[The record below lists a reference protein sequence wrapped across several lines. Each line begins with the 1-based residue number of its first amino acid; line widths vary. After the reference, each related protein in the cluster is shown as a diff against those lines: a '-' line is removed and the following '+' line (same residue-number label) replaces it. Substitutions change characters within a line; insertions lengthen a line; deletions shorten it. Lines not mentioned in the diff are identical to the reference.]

1 MKKLLL
7 FLCLFTIIGG
17 GKVYADDMY
26 RIAGTE
32 NLTGHSWS
40 TDYNDMSLSDGVYT
54 WTKEVSYDG
63 SSDYLFRIIKSTNDG
78 SSWDWNWQYT
88 PTDGNFN
95 IKNFF
100 NCGSGTYTVRISMI
114 PSTNTTYAM
123 TVNCTS
129 SSVFT
134 VAGSSKVFG
143 TKWDISD
150 NDNNMEQSVY
160 GHSFTKYTLT
170 KSNVLLYYGQQFKFK
185 VVKDHNWSVAH
196 PSTSDVEVNVSEATG
211 YYTVTINYWDNSD
224 NPSCT
229 LTRTGDASPADIY
242 TVAGNQTL
250 MGCSW
255 DVSDTD
261 NQMTFESGN
270 YKLAKSNVELT
281 SGSSY
286 EYKVCKN
293 NGWTGAKGAGEGNAS
308 VTAPSYSGT
317 LTTDNYFVE
326 FSFDGTNDPSAY
338 ALMQVKGVSLSQS
351 DDIVGEKVT
360 QNLRVSDGSVT
371 INRTLHKG
379 YWNTICLPTDMSETD
394 LNTAFG
400 SGKWKLAEFTGCTD
414 NNMNFSSVSSISNN
428 KPYLLWLDES
438 ATNNTSFTVN
448 TDWLSRDDDKLIVN
462 PGDAGYKMIGTM
474 APTTNLATNCLIIKE
489 DKVYKSTGSS
499 KVNAMSAYFEIPAN
513 TPAREFSFSVN
524 GETTG
529 IKFVVTGDK
538 VENDNCKIYDLQGR
552 QVENMQRGV
561 YVVNGKKYVK

>member
-1 MKKLLL
+1 M
-7 FLCLFTIIGG
+7 CLFTIIGG

-32 NLTGHSWS
+32 NLTGYSWS
-40 TDYNDMSLSDGVYT
+40 TGYNDMSLNNGVYT
-54 WTKEVSYDG
+54 WTKDVTFDG
-63 SSDYLFRIIKSTNDG
+63 SSSYQFRIVKSTDG
-78 SSWDWNWQYT
+78 GNTWDWNWSGT
-88 PTDGNFN
+88 PTSSGNKD
-95 IKNFF
+95 IKDFF
-100 NCGSGTYTVRISMI
+100 HCGNGTYTVRISMNA
-114 PSTNTTYAM
+114 STKAM

-129 SSVFT
+129 SSDFT

-150 NDNNMEQSVY
+150 TNNNMVVSEY
-160 GHSFTKYTLT
+160 GHNYTKYTLT
-170 KSNVLLYYGQQFKFK
+170 KSNVLLYNGQQFKFK
-185 VVKDHNWSVAH
+185 VVKDHNWSGAH
-196 PSTSDVEVNVSEATG
+196 PSASDVEVNVSEATG
-211 YYTVTINYWDNSD
+211 YYTVTINYWDDND
-224 NPSCT
+224 NPGCT

-242 TVAGNQTL
+242 TVAGVQTL

-255 DVSDTD
+255 DASDTD
-261 NQMTFESGN
+261 NQMTLESGD
-270 YKLAKSNVELT
+270 YKLTKSNLELT
-281 SGSSY
+281 GGNTY

-293 NGWTGAKGAGEGNAS
+293 NGWTDAKGSGDKNAS

-317 LTTDNYFVE
+317 LTSDNYFVE

-351 DDIVGEKVT
+351 DNIVGEKVT

-379 YWNTICLPTDMSETD
+379 YWNTICLPIYMSFDDM
-394 LNTAFG
+394 NTAFG
-400 SGKWKLAEFTGCTD
+400 AGKWKLAEFTGCTED
-414 NNMNFSSVSSISNN
+414 NMNFNQVWSILDNT
-428 KPYLLWLDES
+428 PYLLWLDEN
-438 ATNNTSFTVN
+438 ATNNASFTVN
-448 TDWLSRDDDKLIVN
+448 TDWLSRNDAKLTVN
-462 PGDAGYKMIGTM
+462 PNDAGYKMIGTM

-499 KVNAMSAYFEIPAN
+499 KVNAMSAYFEVPASGD
-513 TPAREFSFSVN
+513 AREFTFSVN

-552 QVENMQRGV
+552 QVEKMQRGV
-561 YVVNGKKYVK
+561 YIVNGKKYVK